1 VRDSHPISEFGL
13 KRVRRD
19 SLPEKFRLFFL
30 LLQAS
35 RIHFYSMRFKIIL
48 LLALAAAAIPA
59 LLLLKPTA
67 TPPPAGE
74 AIQTAAA
81 VTPPPAPTV
90 RPSPS
95 SSAPSPIPAFTSAS
109 QSTNDAEEAMEKE
122 AAEIQAKIDRLEDL
136 QANDDAESLH
146 AILNELTDSN
156 RVIRHAAIEA
166 TTQFRDRAAIPVLA
180 DLAARTTDPEEK
192 QELLDAVE
200 FLTLPTYTEV
210 MAEKKRA
217 SRGVQ

>member
-1 VRDSHPISEFGL
+1 M
-13 KRVRRD
+13 
-19 SLPEKFRLFFL
+19 RL
-30 LLQAS
+30 
-35 RIHFYSMRFKIIL
+35 KIIL
-48 LLALAAAAIPA
+48 PLALAAALIPA
-59 LLLLKPTA
+59 LLFLKPA
-67 TPPPAGE
+67 
-74 AIQTAAA
+74 
-81 VTPPPAPTV
+81 PPPAPAETADLTAPAAPASTAVPV
-90 RPSPS
+90 RPIASPA
-95 SSAPSPIPAFTSAS
+95 APDPVPTVAA
-109 QSTNDAEEAMEKE
+109 DAEAEKE

-136 QANDDAESLH
+136 QSNDDAESLH

-166 TTQFRDRAAIPVLA
+166 TTQFRDRAAIPVLS

>member
-1 VRDSHPISEFGL
+1 
-13 KRVRRD
+13 
-19 SLPEKFRLFFL
+19 LFFL

-35 RIHFYSMRFKIIL
+35 QIHFYSMRFKIIL
-48 LLALAAAAIPA
+48 PLALAAAAIPA
-59 LLLLKPTA
+59 LLFLKPAAIPTPAEIAVRTA
-67 TPPPAGE
+67 PAGSTS
-74 AIQTAAA
+74 TAL
-81 VTPPPAPTV
+81 PV
-90 RPSPS
+90 RPTASPA
-95 SSAPSPIPAFTSAS
+95 APSPVPTVAAPPD
-109 QSTNDAEEAMEKE
+109 STADAEADKK
-122 AAEIQAKIDRLEDL
+122 AAEIQARIDRLEDL

-217 SRGVQ
+217 KQGVY

>member
-1 VRDSHPISEFGL
+1 M
-13 KRVRRD
+13 
-19 SLPEKFRLFFL
+19 RL
-30 LLQAS
+30 
-35 RIHFYSMRFKIIL
+35 KIIL
-48 LLALAAAAIPA
+48 PLALAAALIPA
-59 LLLLKPTA
+59 LLFLKPA
-67 TPPPAGE
+67 
-74 AIQTAAA
+74 
-81 VTPPPAPTV
+81 PPPAPAETADLTAYLTAPAAPASTAVPV
-90 RPSPS
+90 RPIASPA
-95 SSAPSPIPAFTSAS
+95 APAPVPTVAAPLPATA
-109 QSTNDAEEAMEKE
+109 DAEAEKE

-166 TTQFRDRAAIPVLA
+166 ATQFRDRAAIPVLT

-217 SRGVQ
+217 NRGVQ

>member
-1 VRDSHPISEFGL
+1 M
-13 KRVRRD
+13 
-19 SLPEKFRLFFL
+19 RL
-30 LLQAS
+30 
-35 RIHFYSMRFKIIL
+35 KIIL
-48 LLALAAAAIPA
+48 PLALAAALIPA
-59 LLLLKPTA
+59 LLFLKPA
-67 TPPPAGE
+67 S
-74 AIQTAAA
+74 
-81 VTPPPAPTV
+81 PPAPAEIADLTAPAAPASTAVPV
-90 RPSPS
+90 RPIASPA
-95 SSAPSPIPAFTSAS
+95 APDPVPTVAA
-109 QSTNDAEEAMEKE
+109 DAEAEKE

-136 QANDDAESLH
+136 QSNDDAESLH

-166 TTQFRDRAAIPVLA
+166 TTQFRDRAAIPVLS

>member
-1 VRDSHPISEFGL
+1 M
-13 KRVRRD
+13 
-19 SLPEKFRLFFL
+19 RL
-30 LLQAS
+30 
-35 RIHFYSMRFKIIL
+35 KIIL
-48 LLALAAAAIPA
+48 PLALAAALIPA
-59 LLLLKPTA
+59 LLFLKPA
-67 TPPPAGE
+67 PPPEPAE
-74 AIQTAAA
+74 TADLTAPAA
-81 VTPPPAPTV
+81 PASTASTAVPVRPIASPAAPDPVPTV
-90 RPSPS
+90 A
-95 SSAPSPIPAFTSAS
+95 APLPATA
-109 QSTNDAEEAMEKE
+109 DAEAEKE

-156 RVIRHAAIEA
+156 RVVRHAAIEA
-166 TTQFRDRAAIPVLA
+166 TTQFRDRAAIPVLT

>member
-1 VRDSHPISEFGL
+1 M
-13 KRVRRD
+13 
-19 SLPEKFRLFFL
+19 RL
-30 LLQAS
+30 
-35 RIHFYSMRFKIIL
+35 KIIL
-48 LLALAAAAIPA
+48 PLALAAALIPA
-59 LLLLKPTA
+59 LLFLKPA
-67 TPPPAGE
+67 S
-74 AIQTAAA
+74 
-81 VTPPPAPTV
+81 PPAPAEIADLTAPAAPASTAVPV
-90 RPSPS
+90 RPIASPA
-95 SSAPSPIPAFTSAS
+95 APDPVPTVAAPLPATA
-109 QSTNDAEEAMEKE
+109 DADADADAEKE

-136 QANDDAESLH
+136 QSNDDAESLH

-166 TTQFRDRAAIPVLA
+166 TTQFRDRAAIPVLS

>member
-1 VRDSHPISEFGL
+1 M
-13 KRVRRD
+13 
-19 SLPEKFRLFFL
+19 RL
-30 LLQAS
+30 
-35 RIHFYSMRFKIIL
+35 KIIL
-48 LLALAAAAIPA
+48 PLALAAAVIPA
-59 LLLLKPTA
+59 LLFLKPAA
-67 TPPPAGE
+67 TPMPGE
-74 AIQTAAA
+74 TAALTA
-81 VTPPPAPTV
+81 PADPAPTALPV
-90 RPSPS
+90 RPIASPATPDPVPTVA
-95 SSAPSPIPAFTSAS
+95 APLPATA
-109 QSTNDAEEAMEKE
+109 DAEADAEKE
-122 AAEIQAKIDRLEDL
+122 AAEIQAKIDRLEEL

-217 SRGVQ
+217 NRGVQ

>member
-1 VRDSHPISEFGL
+1 M
-13 KRVRRD
+13 
-19 SLPEKFRLFFL
+19 RL
-30 LLQAS
+30 
-35 RIHFYSMRFKIIL
+35 KIIL
-48 LLALAAAAIPA
+48 PLALAAAVIPA
-59 LLLLKPTA
+59 LLFLKPAA
-67 TPPPAGE
+67 TPMPGE
-74 AIQTAAA
+74 TAALTA
-81 VTPPPAPTV
+81 PADPAPTALPV
-90 RPSPS
+90 RPIASPATPDLVPTVA
-95 SSAPSPIPAFTSAS
+95 APLPATA
-109 QSTNDAEEAMEKE
+109 DADAEKE
-122 AAEIQAKIDRLEDL
+122 AAEIQAKIDRLEEL

-217 SRGVQ
+217 NRGVH